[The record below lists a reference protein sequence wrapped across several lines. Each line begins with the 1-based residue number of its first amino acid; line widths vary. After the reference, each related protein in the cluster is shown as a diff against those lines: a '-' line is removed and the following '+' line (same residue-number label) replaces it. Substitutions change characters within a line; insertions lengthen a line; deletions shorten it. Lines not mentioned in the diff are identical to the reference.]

1 MASYRY
7 ERDIKPED
15 LIQETPPPLTPAQ
28 QRANWWHYHWY
39 YVVLIAA
46 ALLAVGYFVWNR
58 VTEVQPDYTVAVVSR
73 TDPDTAFLSQLETQ
87 LEALAGDVNGDGK
100 VKVTVK
106 GIWLALDFETQDAA
120 LQRLMQSS
128 EDKLNSDFYLCE
140 SALFIVDDPTAMEQ
154 RDGWCA
160 GGQRCGCFQTLDGT
174 DPEEGDVLSVADF
187 ALPLQDT
194 ALANDVQSESSTLW
208 YAARRLNEG
217 MNADAAAALN
227 ALWEKLV

>member
-15 LIQETPPPLTPAQ
+15 LIQETPSPLTPAQ

-58 VTEVQPDYTVAVVSR
+58 VTEVRPDYTVAVVSR

-100 VKVTVK
+100 PEVIFTSYTQLKQNAYK
-106 GIWLALDFETQDAA
+106 GSL
-120 LQRLMQSS
+120 
-128 EDKLNSDFYLCE
+128 Y
-140 SALFIVDDPTAMEQ
+140 V
-154 RDGWCA
+154 
-160 GGQRCGCFQTLDGT
+160 LDGT
-174 DPEEGDVLSVADF
+174 GKPLATVALPAPHSSSVKEANGCMAQPTVADVDNDGKLEIVLSTIYSGIVVYDI
-187 ALPLQDT
+187 T
-194 ALANDVQSESSTLW
+194 
-208 YAARRLNEG
+208 
-217 MNADAAAALN
+217 
-227 ALWEKLV
+227 

>member
-15 LIQETPPPLTPAQ
+15 LLPDKPPELTPAQ

-46 ALLAVGYFVWNR
+46 AVLMVGYFVWSR

-100 VKVTVK
+100 VKVSVK
-106 GIWLALDFETQDAA
+106 GIWLALDYDGQDAA
-120 LQRLMQSS
+120 LQQLMQSS

-140 SALFIVDDPTAMEQ
+140 STLFLVDDPAAMEQ
-154 RDGWCA
+154 RY
-160 GGQRCGCFQTLDGT
+160 GCFQTLDGT

-187 ALPLQDT
+187 ALPLTDT
-194 ALANDVQSESSTLW
+194 ALDNLQSESSTLW
-208 YAARRLNEG
+208 YAAHRLNEG
-217 MNADAAAALN
+217 MDADTTAALN